1 MLIIGGKLDRALYV
15 IENNKY
21 SINELNELK
30 ERLKNL
36 NCPHGIRVSVTH
48 IEVVVFCKDSKTI
61 REKITKALGSRIID
75 VFIGEPEV
83 KKGKELNNFIDFLD
97 NELFWLAHT
106 FMEIPWKD
114 YNDKRIQSLVLYAGA
129 LAKAQENEI
138 KASLNLLNMAKD
150 LGGDEL
156 IDLNCAKKQIN
167 LILENKRTNASSCLN
182 LQKINELLRN

>member
-1 MLIIGGKLDRALYV
+1 MDRVLYI

-21 SINELNELK
+21 NVQDLGQLK
-30 ERLKNL
+30 EKLKDL
-36 NCPHGIRVSVTH
+36 GCPHGIRVSVTH

-61 REKITKALGSRIID
+61 REKITKAFGSRIID
-75 VFIGEPEV
+75 IFIGEPEV
-83 KKGKELNNFIDFLD
+83 KEGKELSNFIEFLD

-106 FMEIPWKD
+106 FMETPWKNHD
-114 YNDKRIQSLVLYAGA
+114 DKRLQSLVLYAGA

-156 IDLNCAKKQIN
+156 IDLNCAKKQID

-182 LQKINELLRN
+182 KEKINKLLRN